1 MTAESHPDPFQD
13 AMGHGLQRAIQ
24 VASCAVT
31 AAQVYAYQQRTQAM
45 AVAERDERAR
55 RALAT
60 QMRAERDA
68 ARATWAPAVNA
79 DWLRNADLL
88 QTARTWAAAMPYADR
103 SVPWYEPT
111 AATAM
116 RRCEE
121 RLRDLHPYAMG
132 RYDRLREEGAAP
144 ADAMRDA
151 APLFAN
157 APRTY
162 DRPYVPRP
170 ELASGNGDGLAWAAP
185 PHQSQAS
192 RPAWRWPRRRKCG
205 ASRSSRPSKNKP
217 APDAGGR
224 SVKPSSA
231 PSWKPSPTC
240 RPTSSTTS
248 SAQAALL
255 SPTPQ
260 TPVAPPSHRRA
271 PRRVAD
277 RLTAHGSTTSPFPS
291 RTSSP
296 LPQVRRPGKP
306 RPRDSELN
314 GDPPADT
321 GADPL
326 PGPTSGLSMERQH
339 ERTATSDSSLRFLRP
354 SIRKWSRLG
363 DLARTR
369 LPPPAAHHAGI
380 PPAHRGRP
388 GLH

>member
-13 AMGHGLQRAIQ
+13 AMGNGLQRAIQ

-60 QMRAERDA
+60 QMRADRDA
-68 ARATWAPAVNA
+68 ARATWAPAVNP

-88 QTARTWAAAMPYADR
+88 QAARTWAAAMPYADR

-111 AATAM
+111 AATAL

-170 ELASGNGDGLAWAAP
+170 VLAAGNGNDASWAAAAPEPGTPTGGALADAQQVRAKQIIAALQEQARAHHRGPLGEAEQRTVLETITNLP
-185 PHQSQAS
+185 PDVIDNVVSPGHSAVTNPADAS
-192 RPAWRWPRRRKCG
+192 RPALGSTNATVHHVPADRPWQHDFPVPIQDVVAAAPDP
-205 ASRSSRPSKNKP
+205 ASR
-217 APDAGGR
+217 
-224 SVKPSSA
+224 
-231 PSWKPSPTC
+231 
-240 RPTSSTTS
+240 
-248 SAQAALL
+248 QAAVAGQRAQRR
-255 SPTPQ
+255 SPGR
-260 TPVAPPSHRRA
+260 HRR
-271 PRRVAD
+271 
-277 RLTAHGSTTSPFPS
+277 
-291 RTSSP
+291 
-296 LPQVRRPGKP
+296 
-306 RPRDSELN
+306 
-314 GDPPADT
+314 
-321 GADPL
+321 
-326 PGPTSGLSMERQH
+326 
-339 ERTATSDSSLRFLRP
+339 
-354 SIRKWSRLG
+354 
-363 DLARTR
+363 
-369 LPPPAAHHAGI
+369 
-380 PPAHRGRP
+380 
-388 GLH
+388 

>member
-68 ARATWAPAVNA
+68 ARATWAPAVNP

-111 AATAM
+111 AATAL

-170 ELASGNGDGLAWAAP
+170 ELASGNGEGLAWAAAAPEPREQTGVAVADAQQVRGKQIIAALQEQARARHRGPLGEAEQRTVLETITNLP
-185 PHQSQAS
+185 PDVIDHVVSPGSSAATNPADAS
-192 RPAWRWPRRRKCG
+192 RPALTSANAAARGGP
-205 ASRSSRPSKNKP
+205 ADRPWQHDFPVPIEDVVAAAPGP
-217 APDAGGR
+217 APRQGAVAGQRGQRRSPGR
-224 SVKPSSA
+224 
-231 PSWKPSPTC
+231 
-240 RPTSSTTS
+240 
-248 SAQAALL
+248 
-255 SPTPQ
+255 
-260 TPVAPPSHRRA
+260 HRR
-271 PRRVAD
+271 
-277 RLTAHGSTTSPFPS
+277 
-291 RTSSP
+291 
-296 LPQVRRPGKP
+296 
-306 RPRDSELN
+306 
-314 GDPPADT
+314 
-321 GADPL
+321 
-326 PGPTSGLSMERQH
+326 
-339 ERTATSDSSLRFLRP
+339 
-354 SIRKWSRLG
+354 
-363 DLARTR
+363 
-369 LPPPAAHHAGI
+369 
-380 PPAHRGRP
+380 
-388 GLH
+388 